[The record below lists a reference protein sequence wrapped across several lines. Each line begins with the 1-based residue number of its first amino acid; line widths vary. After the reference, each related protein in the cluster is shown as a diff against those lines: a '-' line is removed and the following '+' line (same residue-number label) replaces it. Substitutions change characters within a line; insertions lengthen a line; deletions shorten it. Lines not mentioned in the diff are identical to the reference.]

1 MTSIMMVLQVR
12 VQSLTWLALLLL
24 VLPLLHGHA
33 LRCSWGEYWRPPRT
47 LLNLTDAGFDLLWL
61 PDGFTRGWTESRS
74 MVEPLPTLRTI
85 TPQNLAYDMWDAHAH
100 R

>member
-1 MTSIMMVLQVR
+1 MATTLVVLQER
-12 VQSLTWLALLLL
+12 VQPLTWLALLLL
-24 VLPLLHGHA
+24 VLLLLHGHA
-33 LRCSWGEYWRPPRT
+33 LLCSWGDYWKPPQT

-74 MVEPLPTLRTI
+74 MVEPLPTLRII
-85 TPQNLAYDMWDAHAH
+85 TPHNLAYDMWDAHAH